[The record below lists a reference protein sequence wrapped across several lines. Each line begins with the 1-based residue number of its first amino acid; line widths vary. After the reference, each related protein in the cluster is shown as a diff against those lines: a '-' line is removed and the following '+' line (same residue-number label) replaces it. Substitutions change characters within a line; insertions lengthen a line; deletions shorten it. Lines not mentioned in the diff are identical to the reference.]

1 MSMTWTT
8 KITKIEPNTITVRG
22 QKLDE
27 LMGRLSFAEVVYL
40 ILKGEL
46 PSEAHRKILD
56 AILVASIDHGVTP
69 PSTVAARTVASCGVM
84 LTAALAAGV
93 ISIGKHHGG
102 AVEDC
107 MKALKNA
114 VAEAEKS
121 GVSQDDVAKKIV
133 ADMKETGRRLPGFGH
148 RIHTQDP
155 RTKKLREL
163 ATEAGLRGPYLK
175 MSEALEKA
183 LKVSSGK
190 ELPLNVDG
198 AIAAVLCEMDFP
210 PAIGNAFF
218 VIGRVPGLVAHIQE
232 ETTTMKPM
240 RTVVPAEAEYRGR

>member
-1 MSMTWTT
+1 MGWIT
-8 KITKIEPNTITVRG
+8 KITKIEPNKITVRG

-40 ILKGEL
+40 VLKGEL
-46 PSEAHRKILD
+46 PSESHRKILD

-69 PSTVAARTVASCGVM
+69 PSTVAARTVASCGVE
-84 LTAALAAGV
+84 LTSALAAGI
-93 ISIGKHHGG
+93 ISISKHHGG
-102 AVEDC
+102 AIEDC
-107 MKALKNA
+107 MKALRSA
-114 VAEAEKS
+114 VEEVQTS
-121 GVSQDDVAKKIV
+121 GLSHDEVARKIV
-133 ADMKETGRRLPGFGH
+133 ERMKESGKRLPGFGH

-155 RTKKLREL
+155 RTKKLRSL
-163 ATEAGLRGPYLK
+163 AAEAGLHGPCLE
-175 MSEALEKA
+175 MSASLEKA
-183 LKVSSGK
+183 LKDSSGK

-210 PAIGNAFF
+210 SSIGNAFF

-240 RTVVPAEAEYRGR
+240 RTVVPSEAEYQGK